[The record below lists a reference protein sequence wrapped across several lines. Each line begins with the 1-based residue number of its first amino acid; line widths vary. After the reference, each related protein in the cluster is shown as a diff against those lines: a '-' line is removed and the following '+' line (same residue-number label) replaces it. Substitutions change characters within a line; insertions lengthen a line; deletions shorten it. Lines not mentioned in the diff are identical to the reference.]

1 MALDMEVE
9 FKKTDLIIIRVRRDA
24 ETSRGGWSESLHLRS
39 IAEVRE
45 FADTIDQ
52 KLFEHLAV
60 QVSRETK

>member
-9 FKKTDLIIIRVRRDA
+9 FKRPDLIIIRVRRDA

-52 KLFEHLAV
+52 KLFEHLA
-60 QVSRETK
+60 TKVTDEAK